1 MKQKHKN
8 ITGFTLIEMLITL
21 LILSI
26 GLLGIAALQ
35 SRGQLFTRE
44 AFITGQAT
52 NLAYDIIDKMRL
64 NPSIARED
72 VLANGTGVGN
82 GYVIS
87 SNPGGNKDCV
97 GKNSDCSAEEL
108 RDYDQRQWY
117 NALATNLPGGTGFIR
132 AEDKN
137 PVVRY
142 TINIQ
147 WTLTDAQRDSD
158 KDDAPTVREQIWKM
172 DL

>member
-35 SRGQLFTRE
+35 SRGQLFIRE
-44 AFITGQAT
+44 AFVTGQAT
-52 NLAYDIIDKMRL
+52 NLAYDIIDRIRL
-64 NPSIARED
+64 NPTIAKND
-72 VLANGTGVGN
+72 ILKATGN

-97 GKNSDCSAEEL
+97 GKDSDCSAEEL

-117 NALATNLPGGTGFIR
+117 NALATNLPGGTGSIS
-132 AEDKN
+132 AGLGLN
-137 PVVRY
+137 NVVRY

-158 KDDAPTVREQIWKM
+158 SPDAPTVREQIWVM
-172 DL
+172 

>member
-35 SRGQLFTRE
+35 SRGQLFIRE
-44 AFITGQAT
+44 AFVTGQAT
-52 NLAYDIIDKMRL
+52 NLAYDIIDRIRL
-64 NPSIARED
+64 NPTIAKND
-72 VLANGTGVGN
+72 ILKATGN

-97 GKNSDCSAEEL
+97 GKDSDCSAEEL

-142 TINIQ
+142 IINIQ

-158 KDDAPTVREQIWKM
+158 KDDTPKVRKQIWVM